1 MFSILLLYSNL
12 FCRHLLEDIHSK
24 TFWKSLSE
32 TFKKLIVSTLHER
45 IVPVPLL
52 LLPEYSL
59 VIGL

>member
-12 FCRHLLEDIHSK
+12 FCRHLILEDIHSK

-32 TFKKLIVSTLHER
+32 TFKKLIVSLLHDR
-45 IVPVPLL
+45 IVPLL

-59 VIGL
+59 VIGS

>member
-1 MFSILLLYSNL
+1 MFFILLLYSNL

-32 TFKKLIVSTLHER
+32 TFKKLIVSIFHDR
-45 IVPVPLL
+45 IVPLL

-59 VIGL
+59 VIGS

>member
-1 MFSILLLYSNL
+1 MFFILLLYSDL

-32 TFKKLIVSTLHER
+32 TFKKLIVSLLHDR
-45 IVPVPLL
+45 IVPLL

-59 VIGL
+59 VIGT